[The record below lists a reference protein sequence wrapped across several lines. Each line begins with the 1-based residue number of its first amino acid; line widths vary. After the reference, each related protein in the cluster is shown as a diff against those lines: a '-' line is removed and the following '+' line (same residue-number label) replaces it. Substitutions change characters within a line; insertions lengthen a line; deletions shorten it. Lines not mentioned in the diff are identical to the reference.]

1 MVSLPLF
8 FKLVRPLRLS
18 IIGVQI
24 QQSLNG
30 NDAVSG
36 GHHISTAVHLANLE
50 GGQVS
55 IHVS

>member
-24 QQSLNG
+24 QQSLDG
-30 NDAVSG
+30 DDAVGG
-36 GHHISTAVHLANLE
+36 GHHVGAAVHLANLE

>member
-24 QQSLNG
+24 QQSLDG
-30 NDAVSG
+30 DDAVGG
-36 GHHISTAVHLANLE
+36 GHHVGAAVHLANLE
-50 GGQVS
+50 DGQV
-55 IHVS
+55 

>member
-8 FKLVRPLRLS
+8 FKLIRPLRLS

-24 QQSLNG
+24 QQSLDG
-30 NDAVSG
+30 DDAVGG
-36 GHHISTAVHLANLE
+36 GHHVRAAVHLSNLE

-55 IHVS
+55 INVS